1 MKLGCYESLYHPI
14 SISGATGVYVDDRI
28 IICGGEYSY
37 PLISNEI
44 YTLTDRCYQLMKGA
58 ESFELLQYMEQERL
72 YAKSIK
78 FQEEMIVSGGRKDT
92 DVYGTGEFIDSQ
104 HTIIQLPEGLY
115 GHAFLN
121 INESTSIIIGGKA
134 TVISN
139 EYSKKTHYYN
149 HYKKEWTSGPELN
162 IGRAFHTAGVL
173 VDHDSNQQHI
183 AVIGGENFPFISLDS
198 VELLRHGEGAWSK
211 GTVINISKESEICLS
226 I

>member
-1 MKLGCYESLYHPI
+1 
-14 SISGATGVYVDDRI
+14 
-28 IICGGEYSY
+28 
-37 PLISNEI
+37 
-44 YTLTDRCYQLMKGA
+44 
-58 ESFELLQYMEQERL
+58 MEQERL
-72 YAKSIK
+72 YANSIK
-78 FQEEMIVSGGRKDT
+78 FQDKMIVSGGRKDT

-121 INESTSIIIGGKA
+121 INETTSIIIGGKA

-139 EYSKKTHYYN
+139 EYSKKTHYYD
-149 HYKKEWTSGPELN
+149 HYKKEWTNGPELN

-183 AVIGGENFPFISLDS
+183 AVIGGEDFPFNSLDS
-198 VELLRHGEGAWSK
+198 VELLRHGEGAWSR
-211 GTVINISKESEICLS
+211 GIVISKSKESGILFF